1 MKESNHSDVDGGF
14 REAAGGATASGGS
27 ATARARLPFRL
38 LVVDDEISIREVTS
52 AMLAEQ
58 GYEVLTA
65 EDGQQ
70 ALELLPQFRP
80 DLVITD
86 LRMPRLS
93 GFELLEIMR
102 ERFPG
107 LPVIAVSGEFS
118 NDELPP
124 NIAANAFLQK
134 GFCYITP
141 LGTKIKELL
150 SPAAISDSPANG
162 GEPNCSQAD

>member
-1 MKESNHSDVDGGF
+1 MKRPNHSDVDGDPP
-14 REAAGGATASGGS
+14 ESADGAVNSVGSG
-27 ATARARLPFRL
+27 TARPRLPFRL
-38 LVVDDEISIREVTS
+38 LVVDDETSIREVTS

-70 ALELLPQFRP
+70 ALELLPRFRP

-93 GFELLEIMR
+93 GFELLEIIR
-102 ERFPG
+102 ERFPR

-124 NIAANAFLQK
+124 SVVANAFLQK
-134 GFCYITP
+134 GGSYIAP
-141 LGTKIKELL
+141 LGAKVKELL
-150 SPAAISDSPANG
+150 STAALSNPETSSQSD
-162 GEPNCSQAD
+162 CRQAD